1 MSTQPVP
8 KQIRSGQRDS
18 DPPPSTSS
26 DGPDAA
32 EMDEEPKPLGQEAP
46 EVVEDAARIGDKRL
60 HRSHAGSAITS
71 LIGGMSVTFG
81 AIAMAWAAA
90 SFGAGVAEPSVAH
103 FVGAVVFPVGF
114 IILLVGKSEL
124 FTENFFLPVSAV
136 LERRG
141 SLLQLAELWGI
152 SLASNLEGGA
162 IFAFLVSR
170 PGVLAPAVAD
180 ELIALATHKLHD
192 PFWTAFIKAIF
203 AGWLMTMLTWLLVA
217 AVGFG
222 PRLAI
227 IWTMAALIVL
237 AQFNHVVIS
246 AVEIFMAMFFGAPI
260 TLGTWLTRNF
270 LPALA
275 GNVLGGVVF
284 VTLLTHVQ
292 ARAHQTA
299 PNRDP

>member
-1 MSTQPVP
+1 MPTQHAP
-8 KQIRSGQRDS
+8 KRIRGHQRDIH
-18 DPPPSTSS
+18 PPPSNPSN
-26 DGPDAA
+26 DHHPA
-32 EMDEEPKPLGQEAP
+32 EVDEEPKPLGQEAP
-46 EVVEDAARIGDKRL
+46 EVVEDAAQIGDKRL

-81 AIAMAWAAA
+81 AVAMAWAAA
-90 SFGAGVAEPSVAH
+90 SFGGGVAEPSVAH
-103 FVGAVVFPVGF
+103 FVGALVFPVGF

-124 FTENFFLPVSAV
+124 FTENFFLPVTAV

-141 SLLQLAELWGI
+141 SLVQLGELWGI
-152 SLASNLEGGA
+152 SLASNLVGGA
-162 IFAFLVSR
+162 IFAFLITR

-180 ELIALATHKLHD
+180 ELIALADHKLHD
-192 PFWTAFIKAIF
+192 PFWTALIKAIF

-227 IWTMAALIVL
+227 IWTMATLIVL

-246 AVEIFMAMFFGAPI
+246 AVEMFMAMFFGAPI
-260 TLGTWLTRNF
+260 TLSTWLTRNF

-284 VTLLTHVQ
+284 VTLLTRVQ
-292 ARAHQTA
+292 AHVHEPA
-299 PNRDP
+299 PR